1 MAPADKYAA
10 SLSSAVLDAPEGDTV
25 LLYRGGPKPVADKL
39 AAYLNILK
47 CEDDLY
53 GERPKV
59 EVKCDFSYTLEL
71 PASKVDRDIVTVPEV
86 FAGAAVAPFKA
97 AAKAVGILP
106 KEEGKN
112 AIQQFPVLQDVQ
124 CVFRP
129 GEITLVLAPP
139 GHGKTALLKA
149 VAGALPKN
157 AIPDKGVT
165 YGGLTAAELEEKN
178 ISVNRMCAYVEQVDT
193 HLPFLTV
200 HETAK
205 FSHDNSTPAPAD
217 TDEAKYLHEGKL
229 KAVTQLLAL
238 EGCIDTIIG
247 DDLVRG
253 VSGGEKKRV
262 TIAETLV
269 TNARVFCM
277 DEISTGLD
285 AAVTFNIVAALRAW
299 ARTTNGTAIV
309 ALLQPTPEVFE
320 QFDELLL
327 LREGAPVYHGPRGE
341 AAAYFG
347 KLGFAAP
354 AKDSGEDVADW
365 LVNLVASP
373 PKALAKGSTVN
384 LSDSSKAPLTT
395 KALKEAWK
403 SSDLYDQSVTTK
415 CAANGKDV
423 RLTTDFAKKQYGVK
437 FPHSFTVH
445 FLSVLKRQAQ
455 VTIRNKLFMSARI
468 GAAVFTSLILG
479 SVWFD
484 LPPERGFEKLGMLLF
499 CVLHISFSNFSELT
513 FSVEQKYVAYKH
525 LDNKMFPGVAYIAAW
540 GMVHLPIA
548 LAETLVFSAVLYP
561 MVGLAMNAGNWFF
574 FYLNLVLANV
584 AMASFFRIV
593 ALAAPDMEAAQT
605 FPGPVIA
612 VFIIFAGFLITPSK
626 MGFLKFVYYISL
638 FAYSLRSLC
647 QNEFLSDT
655 YDAQVAINPVVQ
667 IEYLLQNPNMSSVP
681 VATLCA
687 DGAFEC
693 TTMGKAIMSQI
704 QIDDDTRWLWGG
716 AFFCLGFFALTF
728 YGSVKTLEKVRII
741 MNIGSSRAG
750 TDEEAE
756 REAREVVVAI
766 NPVKSS
772 ASASD
777 ATLSTEGKDL
787 AQHAVKFVPM
797 SIAWQNLE
805 YTVNIAAEAGGG
817 SKQLLQSV
825 TSAARPNRMLAL
837 MGASGA
843 GKTTLLDV
851 IAGRK
856 TGGVRKGTITLNG
869 HSVEKETFARCTA
882 YCEQMDL
889 HNEFA
894 TVNEA
899 LEFSAKL
906 RLGEGTTA
914 EARHGFVSEALD
926 ILELRPLAGRMIGS
940 SGSSNGLS
948 PGQRKVLTVA
958 VELVSNAPVFFLD
971 EPTSGLD
978 SRAALIVMTE
988 VKKVATMGRTVIS
1001 TIHQPSREI
1010 FLMFDDLLLLQRGG
1024 WQVYFGPL
1032 GANKASEFVGYMES
1046 LPSVQQDKNKLP
1058 LGMNPASWMLDI
1070 LGGTDSSN
1078 AGGADGD
1085 SKATGVLLDGLEL
1098 ETHFKNSDAG
1108 KAAST
1113 LVSDLSSPEAG
1124 SEMFKFSSP
1133 YARSFS
1139 TQLRTILYRSHL
1151 AQLRDVGYN
1160 CGRIGVL
1167 TVLYILFG
1175 VIYVDLDTSDEG
1187 GVQSMVSVVFMTTI
1201 FTGIICMNAVMPV
1214 RVRERAVSFRE
1225 RSSFMYDGIPYAISH
1240 ALIEIP
1246 WVALIAL
1253 VTVTPLYFLVGMV
1266 PTGESFFFHVL
1277 INVLVSY
1284 SFLSVGQA
1292 VACMCTTIQTA
1303 QAGTSAFIP
1312 IAFLF
1317 GGLYLPLPQIP
1328 VYWKWAYYINP
1339 VAFAIQSVVAP
1350 QFQRRDCAEYDG
1362 VTATS
1367 NDCPTIV
1374 AFRGTY
1380 FETIDTLAFVEDKYD
1395 VTYSGRWLPAIWL
1408 LIFCLGAQSMHVA
1421 AAKFVNTVNR

>member
-1 MAPADKYAA
+1 MRADAEAKA
-10 SLSSAVLDAPEGDTV
+10 
-25 LLYRGGPKPVADKL
+25 PVADKL
-39 AAYLNILK
+39 SAYLAVLK
-47 CEDDLY
+47 REAEVY
-53 GERPKV
+53 GARPKV
-59 EVKCDFSYTLEL
+59 EIKCDFSYTLSL
-71 PASKVDRDIVTVPEV
+71 PASKVDRDIVTVPEA
-86 FAGAAVAPFKA
+86 FAGAAVAPVKA
-97 AAKAVGILP
+97 LARAVGAAP
-106 KEEGKN
+106 EEEGKN
-112 AIQQFPVLQDVQ
+112 AITEFPVLQDVQ
-124 CVFRP
+124 CAFRP

-149 VAGALPKN
+149 VAGCLP
-157 AIPDKGVT
+157 AGSVPDDAVT
-165 YGGLTAAELEEKN
+165 YGGLTKQELETRGV
-178 ISVNRMCAYVEQVDT
+178 SVNRLCAYVEQVDT

-200 HETAK
+200 RETAA
-205 FSHDNSTPAPAD
+205 FSHDNSCPPPPDTAEGRALHAD
-217 TDEAKYLHEGKL
+217 KL
-229 KAVTQLLAL
+229 EAVTSLLAL

-269 TNARVFCM
+269 TNARVLCM

-285 AAVTFNIVAALRAW
+285 AAVTFNIIAALRAW
-299 ARTTNGTAIV
+299 ARSTDGTAVV

-320 QFDELLL
+320 QFDNLLL
-327 LREGAPVYHGPRGE
+327 LREGAPVYHGARAE

-347 KLGFAAP
+347 ALGFAAP
-354 AKDSGEDVADW
+354 APGGGEDVADW
-365 LVNLVASP
+365 LVDLVASP
-373 PKALAKGSTVN
+373 AKALAKGSAADVRAPT
-384 LSDSSKAPLTT
+384 SAPLTT
-395 KALKEAWK
+395 KALKEAWRASGAPFEK
-403 SSDLYDQSVTTK
+403 STATFARD
-415 CAANGKDV
+415 GGRDV
-423 RLTTDFAKKQYGVK
+423 ELATDFAKKQYGVS
-437 FPHSFTVH
+437 FPHGFYEQ
-445 FLSVLKRQAQ
+445 FRWVLKRQYQ
-455 VTIRNKLFMSARI
+455 ITIRNKLFMTARV
-468 GAAVFTSLILG
+468 GAAVMTSLILG

-484 LPPERGFEKLGMLLF
+484 LPAERGFEKLGMLLF

-525 LDNKMFPGVAYIAAW
+525 LDSKMFPGVAYIAAW
-540 GMVHLPIA
+540 SMVHLPIA
-548 LAETLVFSAVLYP
+548 LMETAVFSCVLYP
-561 MVGLAMNAGNWFF
+561 MVGLSLTIGNWAF
-574 FYLNLVLANV
+574 FYLNLVLANI

-612 VFIIFAGFLITPSK
+612 VFIIFAGFLITPDK
-626 MGFLKFVYYISL
+626 MGALKFVYYISL

-647 QNEFLSDT
+647 QNEFLSDS
-655 YDAQVAINPVVQ
+655 YDARVAINPMVQ
-667 IEYLLQNPNMSSVP
+667 IEYLAQNPADANTP

-687 DGAFEC
+687 NGAFPC
-693 TTMGKAIMSQI
+693 TTMGKAIMAQI

-716 AFFCLGFFALTF
+716 AAFCAGFFLLTF
-728 YGSVKTLEKVRII
+728 AGATRALAKIRIV
-741 MNIGSSRAG
+741 MNVGSSRAG
-750 TDEEAE
+750 TDEETA
-756 REAREVVVAI
+756 READETAIAIKTSGSKANLADPSEV
-766 NPVKSS
+766 
-772 ASASD
+772 
-777 ATLSTEGKDL
+777 DL
-787 AQHAVKFVPM
+787 EQHAVKFTAM
-797 SIAWQNLE
+797 SIAWRDLE
-805 YTVNIAAEAGGG
+805 YSVNLAKEAGGG
-817 SKQLLQSV
+817 TKQLLQSV

-869 HSVEKETFARCTA
+869 HEVEKETFARCTA

-894 TVNEA
+894 TVAEA

-988 VKKVATMGRTVIS
+988 VHKVAKMGRTVIS

-1032 GANKASEFVGYMES
+1032 GANRASTFVEYMET
-1046 LPSVQQDKNKLP
+1046 LPVADGHARYALP
-1058 LGMNPASWMLDI
+1058 DGMNPASWMLDV

-1078 AGGADGD
+1078 AGGADAD
-1085 SKATGVLLDGLEL
+1085 SKATGVLLDGFKL
-1098 ETHFKNSDAG
+1098 ETHFKNTPAG
-1108 KAAST
+1108 KAASK
-1113 LVSDLSSPEAG
+1113 LVEELSTPSPG
-1124 SEMFKFSSP
+1124 SEMFKLSSP
-1133 YARSFS
+1133 YARSFA
-1139 TQLRTILYRSHL
+1139 TQLWTLLIRSHL
-1151 AQLRDVGYN
+1151 GQMRDVGYN

-1167 TVLYILFG
+1167 FVLYILFG
-1175 VIYVDLDTSDEG
+1175 VIYVDLNTSDEG

-1201 FTGIICMNAVMPV
+1201 FTGIICMNAVIPV

-1225 RSSFMYDGIPYAISH
+1225 RSSFMYDGVPYAVSH

-1246 WVALIAL
+1246 WIALIAM
-1253 VTVTPLYFLVGMV
+1253 VTVTPLYFLVGMI
-1266 PTGESFFFHVL
+1266 PTAESFFFHVM

-1284 SFLSVGQA
+1284 AFLSVGQTI
-1292 VACMCTTIQTA
+1292 ACLCSTIQTA
-1303 QAGTSAFIP
+1303 QAGTGAFIP

-1350 QFQRRDCAEYDG
+1350 QFQHRDGCSAYDPDTG
-1362 VTATS
+1362 AGT
-1367 NDCPTIV
+1367 CPTIV

-1380 FETIDTLAFVEDKYD
+1380 FERVDTLRYVEDKYD
-1395 VTYSGRWLPAIWL
+1395 VTYAGRWLPAVWL
-1408 LIFCLGAQSMHVA
+1408 VCFCVGAQALHVA

>member
-1 MAPADKYAA
+1 
-10 SLSSAVLDAPEGDTV
+10 
-25 LLYRGGPKPVADKL
+25 
-39 AAYLNILK
+39 
-47 CEDDLY
+47 
-53 GERPKV
+53 
-59 EVKCDFSYTLEL
+59 L
-71 PASKVDRDIVTVPEV
+71 PAGAVPDD
-86 FAGAAVAPFKA
+86 A
-97 AAKAVGILP
+97 
-106 KEEGKN
+106 
-112 AIQQFPVLQDVQ
+112 
-124 CVFRP
+124 
-129 GEITLVLAPP
+129 
-139 GHGKTALLKA
+139 
-149 VAGALPKN
+149 
-157 AIPDKGVT
+157 VT
-165 YGGLTAAELEEKN
+165 YGGLTKRDLEN
-178 ISVNRMCAYVEQVDT
+178 RGVSVDRLCAYVEQVDT

-200 HETAK
+200 RETAA
-205 FSHDNSTPAPAD
+205 FSHDNSCPSPPDTTEGRALHAD
-217 TDEAKYLHEGKL
+217 KL
-229 KAVTQLLAL
+229 EAVTSLLAL

-269 TNARVFCM
+269 TNARVLCM

-285 AAVTFNIVAALRAW
+285 AAVTFNIIAALRAW
-299 ARTTNGTAIV
+299 ARSTDGTAVV

-320 QFDELLL
+320 QFDHLLL
-327 LREGAPVYHGPRGE
+327 LREGAPVYHGPRAE

-347 KLGFAAP
+347 ALGFAAP
-354 AKDSGEDVADW
+354 APGGGEDVADW

-373 PKALAKGSTVN
+373 AKALAKGSAADVT
-384 LSDSSKAPLTT
+384 KGAKGAPLTT
-395 KALKEAWK
+395 KALKEAWRASGAPFEK
-403 SSDLYDQSVTTK
+403 STATFARD
-415 CAANGKDV
+415 GGRDV
-423 RLTTDFAKKQYGVK
+423 ELATDFAKKQYGVS
-437 FPHSFTVH
+437 FPHGFYEQ
-445 FLSVLKRQAQ
+445 FRWVLKRQYQ
-455 VTIRNKLFMSARI
+455 ITIRNKLFMTARV
-468 GAAVFTSLILG
+468 GAAVMTSLILG

-484 LPPERGFEKLGMLLF
+484 LPAERGFEKLGMLLF

-540 GMVHLPIA
+540 SMVHLPIA
-548 LAETLVFSAVLYP
+548 LMETAVFSCVLYP
-561 MVGLAMNAGNWFF
+561 MVGLSLTIGNWAF
-574 FYLNLVLANV
+574 FYLNLVLANI

-593 ALAAPDMEAAQT
+593 ALVAPDMEAAQT

-612 VFIIFAGFLITPSK
+612 VFIIFAGFLITPDK
-626 MGFLKFVYYISL
+626 MGALKFVYYISL

-647 QNEFLSDT
+647 QNEFLSDS
-655 YDAQVAINPVVQ
+655 YDARVAINPMVQ
-667 IEYLLQNPNMSSVP
+667 IEYLAQNPADATTP

-687 DGAFEC
+687 NGAFPC
-693 TTMGKAIMSQI
+693 TTMGKAIMAQI

-716 AFFCLGFFALTF
+716 AAFCAGFFLLTF
-728 YGSVKTLEKVRII
+728 AGATRALAKIRIV
-741 MNIGSSRAG
+741 MNVGSSRAG
-750 TDEEAE
+750 TDEETA
-756 REAREVVVAI
+756 REAGETAIAIKASGSKASLADPSEV
-766 NPVKSS
+766 
-772 ASASD
+772 
-777 ATLSTEGKDL
+777 DL
-787 AQHAVKFVPM
+787 EQHAVKFTAM
-797 SIAWQNLE
+797 SIAWRDLE
-805 YTVNIAAEAGGG
+805 YSVNLPKEAGGG
-817 SKQLLQSV
+817 TKQLLQSV

-869 HSVEKETFARCTA
+869 HEVEKETFARCTA

-894 TVNEA
+894 TVAEA

-940 SGSSNGLS
+940 SGSANGLS

-978 SRAALIVMTE
+978 SRAALVVMTE
-988 VKKVATMGRTVIS
+988 VHKVAKMGRTVIS
-1001 TIHQPSREI
+1001 TIHQPSTEI

-1032 GANKASEFVGYMES
+1032 GANRASTFVEYMET
-1046 LPSVQQDKNKLP
+1046 LPFAGGGQFALP
-1058 LGMNPASWMLDI
+1058 RGMNPASWMLDV

-1078 AGGADGD
+1078 AGGATAD

-1098 ETHFKNSDAG
+1098 ETHFKNSPAG
-1108 KAAST
+1108 EAASKT
-1113 LVSDLSSPEAG
+1113 VAQLSVPAPG

-1133 YARSFS
+1133 YARSFA
-1139 TQLRTILYRSHL
+1139 TQLATILARSHL
-1151 AQLRDVGYN
+1151 GQMRDVGYN

-1167 TVLYILFG
+1167 FILYILFG

-1214 RVRERAVSFRE
+1214 RVRERAVSHRE
-1225 RSSFMYDGIPYAISH
+1225 RSSFMYDGVPYAISH

-1246 WVALIAL
+1246 WIALIAM

-1266 PTGESFFFHVL
+1266 PTAEAFFFHVL

-1284 SFLSVGQA
+1284 AFLSVGQTI
-1292 VACMCTTIQTA
+1292 ACMCSTIQTA
-1303 QAGTSAFIP
+1303 QAGTGAFIP

-1350 QFQRRDCAEYDG
+1350 QFQRRNGCSVYDP
-1362 VTATS
+1362 ATQTGT
-1367 NDCPTIV
+1367 CPTIV

-1380 FETIDTLAFVEDKYD
+1380 FEEVDSLLYVEDKYD
-1395 VTYSGRWLPAIWL
+1395 VTYAGRWLPAVWL
-1408 LIFCLGAQSMHVA
+1408 VCFCVGAQALHVA

>member
-1 MAPADKYAA
+1 
-10 SLSSAVLDAPEGDTV
+10 
-25 LLYRGGPKPVADKL
+25 
-39 AAYLNILK
+39 
-47 CEDDLY
+47 
-53 GERPKV
+53 
-59 EVKCDFSYTLEL
+59 
-71 PASKVDRDIVTVPEV
+71 
-86 FAGAAVAPFKA
+86 
-97 AAKAVGILP
+97 
-106 KEEGKN
+106 
-112 AIQQFPVLQDVQ
+112 
-124 CVFRP
+124 
-129 GEITLVLAPP
+129 
-139 GHGKTALLKA
+139 
-149 VAGALPKN
+149 
-157 AIPDKGVT
+157 
-165 YGGLTAAELEEKN
+165 
-178 ISVNRMCAYVEQVDT
+178 
-193 HLPFLTV
+193 
-200 HETAK
+200 
-205 FSHDNSTPAPAD
+205 
-217 TDEAKYLHEGKL
+217 
-229 KAVTQLLAL
+229 
-238 EGCIDTIIG
+238 
-247 DDLVRG
+247 
-253 VSGGEKKRV
+253 V

-269 TNARVFCM
+269 TNARVLCM

-285 AAVTFNIVAALRAW
+285 AAVTFNIIAALRAW
-299 ARTTNGTAIV
+299 ARSTDGTAVV

-320 QFDELLL
+320 QFDHLLL
-327 LREGAPVYHGPRGE
+327 LREGAPVYHGPRAE

-347 KLGFAAP
+347 ALGFAAP
-354 AKDSGEDVADW
+354 APGGGEDVADW

-373 PKALAKGSTVN
+373 AKALAKGSAADVT
-384 LSDSSKAPLTT
+384 KGAKGAPLTT
-395 KALKEAWK
+395 KALKEAWRASGAPFEK
-403 SSDLYDQSVTTK
+403 STATFARD
-415 CAANGKDV
+415 GGRDV
-423 RLTTDFAKKQYGVK
+423 ELATDFAKKQYGVS
-437 FPHSFTVH
+437 FPHGFYEQ
-445 FLSVLKRQAQ
+445 FRWVLKRQYQ
-455 VTIRNKLFMSARI
+455 ITIRNKLFMTARV
-468 GAAVFTSLILG
+468 GAAVMTSLILG

-484 LPPERGFEKLGMLLF
+484 LPAERGFEKLGMLLF

-540 GMVHLPIA
+540 SMVHLPIA
-548 LAETLVFSAVLYP
+548 LMETAVFSCVLYP
-561 MVGLAMNAGNWFF
+561 MVGLSLTIGNWAF
-574 FYLNLVLANV
+574 FYLNLVLANI

-593 ALAAPDMEAAQT
+593 ALVAPDMEAAQT

-612 VFIIFAGFLITPSK
+612 VFIIFAGFLITPDK
-626 MGFLKFVYYISL
+626 MGALKFVYYISL

-647 QNEFLSDT
+647 QNEFLSDS
-655 YDAQVAINPVVQ
+655 YDARVAINPMVQ
-667 IEYLLQNPNMSSVP
+667 IEYLAQNPADATTP

-687 DGAFEC
+687 NGAFPC
-693 TTMGKAIMSQI
+693 TTMGKAIMAQI

-716 AFFCLGFFALTF
+716 AAFCAGFFLLTF
-728 YGSVKTLEKVRII
+728 AGATRALAKIRIV
-741 MNIGSSRAG
+741 MNVGSSRAG
-750 TDEEAE
+750 TDEETA
-756 REAREVVVAI
+756 REAGETAIAIKASGSKASLADPSEV
-766 NPVKSS
+766 
-772 ASASD
+772 
-777 ATLSTEGKDL
+777 DL
-787 AQHAVKFVPM
+787 EQHAVKFTAM
-797 SIAWQNLE
+797 SIAWRDLE
-805 YTVNIAAEAGGG
+805 YSVNLPKEAGGG
-817 SKQLLQSV
+817 TKQLLQSV

-869 HSVEKETFARCTA
+869 HEVEKETFARCTA

-894 TVNEA
+894 TVAEA

-940 SGSSNGLS
+940 SGSANGLS

-978 SRAALIVMTE
+978 SRAALVVMTE
-988 VKKVATMGRTVIS
+988 VHKVAKMGRTVIS
-1001 TIHQPSREI
+1001 TIHQPSTEI

-1032 GANKASEFVGYMES
+1032 GANRASTFVEYMET
-1046 LPSVQQDKNKLP
+1046 LPFAGGGQFALP
-1058 LGMNPASWMLDI
+1058 RGMNPASWMLDV

-1078 AGGADGD
+1078 AGGATAD

-1098 ETHFKNSDAG
+1098 ETHFKNSPAG
-1108 KAAST
+1108 EAASKT
-1113 LVSDLSSPEAG
+1113 VAQLSVPAPG

-1133 YARSFS
+1133 YARSFA
-1139 TQLRTILYRSHL
+1139 TQLATILARSHL
-1151 AQLRDVGYN
+1151 GQMRDVGYN

-1167 TVLYILFG
+1167 FILYILFG

-1214 RVRERAVSFRE
+1214 RVRERAVSHRE
-1225 RSSFMYDGIPYAISH
+1225 RSSFMYDGVPYAISH

-1246 WVALIAL
+1246 WIALIAM

-1266 PTGESFFFHVL
+1266 PTAEAFFFHVL

-1284 SFLSVGQA
+1284 AFLSVGQTI
-1292 VACMCTTIQTA
+1292 ACMCSTIQTA
-1303 QAGTSAFIP
+1303 QAGTGAFIP

-1350 QFQRRDCAEYDG
+1350 QFQRRNGCSVYDP
-1362 VTATS
+1362 ATQTGT
-1367 NDCPTIV
+1367 CPTIV

-1380 FETIDTLAFVEDKYD
+1380 FEEVDSLLYVEDKYD
-1395 VTYSGRWLPAIWL
+1395 VTYAGRWLPAVWL
-1408 LIFCLGAQSMHVA
+1408 VCFCVGAQALHVA